1 VCTCR
6 YSLFASVSTLMKEDM
21 ADVLVPIVTL
31 MVASVRSTEGITVR
45 TTTTVSSLLHQ
56 GGFDFTGDSL
66 FVCFGV
72 LASEG

>member
-1 VCTCR
+1 
-6 YSLFASVSTLMKEDM
+6 M